1 MYYFSK
7 SNTRG
12 IYSIGPEGRE
22 KLVAMTATGA
32 QPWDIAYLLNVGL
45 SAEENVASLRAK
57 IVELECQL
65 VLFNKVR
72 PYLDGLATAIW
83 RGPQA

>member
-7 SNTRG
+7 HKTRG

-22 KLVAMTATGA
+22 RLVAMATNGA
-32 QPWDIAYLLNVGL
+32 EPPAIANLLNAGL